1 MRLDK
6 MWKLAGNFDRITELS
21 EAGYGPNAISGI
33 FNDNGISISPDQVRA
48 IQASAE
54 ALTSKGLPK
63 AVCKGLI
70 ESQKDVQIKFA

>member
-1 MRLDK
+1 
-6 MWKLAGNFDRITELS
+6 MWKLAGNFDRIEELS

-33 FNDNGISISPDQVRA
+33 FNDNGINISADMVRV

-63 AVCKGLI
+63 AVCKKLI
-70 ESQKDVQIKFA
+70 DSQENVQITFA